1 MKAPVKKTT
10 NTRSPLTVN
19 KVANKPRPP
28 SGFKTAAGVQQ
39 YVSGATFKERSDK
52 LRRMAKSLDR
62 NDPQLLEKSSALH
75 AAHAAE
81 SSRELAKIVGPKAAK
96 TDTAVKLLN
105 KIEQGEVDS
114 ARAAKQKASA
124 AKKKK

>member
-39 YVSGATFKERSDK
+39 YVSGATYKERSDK
-52 LRRMAKSLDR
+52 LRRIANSLDL
-62 NDPQLLEKSSALH
+62 NDPQWLKKSNALA

-81 SSRELAKIVGPKAAK
+81 TSRSIAKTIGPKAAK
-96 TDTAVKLLN
+96 TDTTLKLLN
-105 KIEQGEVDS
+105 KMEQREVDR
-114 ARAAKQKASA
+114 ARADKQKASA

>member
-1 MKAPVKKTT
+1 MKAPVNKTT

-39 YVSGATFKERSDK
+39 YVSGATYKERSDK
-52 LRRMAKSLDR
+52 LRRMANSLDL
-62 NDPQLLEKSSALH
+62 NDPQWLKKSNALA

-81 SSRELAKIVGPKAAK
+81 TSRSIAKKIGPKAAK
-96 TDTAVKLLN
+96 TDAALKIIN
-105 KIEQGEVDS
+105 EIEQREVDR
-114 ARAAKQKASA
+114 ARADRLKAIAS
-124 AKKKK
+124 KKKK